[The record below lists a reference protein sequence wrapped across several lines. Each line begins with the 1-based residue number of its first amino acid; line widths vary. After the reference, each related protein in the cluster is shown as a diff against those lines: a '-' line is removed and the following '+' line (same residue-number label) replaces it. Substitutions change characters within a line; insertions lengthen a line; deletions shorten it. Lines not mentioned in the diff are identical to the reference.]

1 MWILEQDKDGNEIAL
16 CLICRDTL
24 PIKDMDR
31 EDYSDA
37 MDIHVEIHNKTSGQ
51 KYGHHSNYNTIYM
64 YNDWISKNM
73 IDMPKLTEFE
83 EEYYKWEGKYEL
95 MDPDKFYQDVEE
107 YVQKDPKKS
116 V

>member
-37 MDIHVEIHNKTSGQ
+37 MDIHVEIHNKTSG
-51 KYGHHSNYNTIYM
+51 
-64 YNDWISKNM
+64 
-73 IDMPKLTEFE
+73 
-83 EEYYKWEGKYEL
+83 
-95 MDPDKFYQDVEE
+95 
-107 YVQKDPKKS
+107 
-116 V
+116 